1 MTKSNI
7 QKKKAKEK
15 KSINAFVLLFAVL
28 VIMAALSYI
37 LPAGQYTRNLVD
49 GRNIVVPNSY
59 TTIART
65 PVSFLNIFAAVH
77 QGMVEAAPIIFYVII
92 IGGMISVMNSTGA
105 LDALLAS
112 TSEKLAKRRL
122 LFISVLVLL
131 FSLGGTLIG
140 MAEESLIY
148 IPIVVPF
155 ALAMGY
161 DVLTGVA
168 IVLFGMCAGF
178 TTAVM
183 NPFTIGIAQ
192 GIAELPMFSG
202 MALRIVLYVV
212 LYIAVVAFL
221 YNHGEK
227 VRKNPSLGVWDENNI
242 YTKVPQGNANN
253 VKLETK
259 HKLILISFVV
269 AIISIVI
276 GVMKYNWGMAEY
288 SGIFILLS
296 IVIALIGRI
305 SVDDYIKYFLKGSE
319 NILSGALIIGVARGI
334 VVVLTQG
341 NIIDTILYYSA
352 SALQHLPTSL
362 SVIGM
367 FIVQGTIHLLVPSG
381 SGQAMLTMPIMIPL
395 SDLLHVTRQTA
406 CLIFTLADGIGN
418 MWLPTSGIIMAILAM
433 NKIPYRKWL
442 KTLLPFIIGQYVVSI
457 VVAVLAN
464 MMNYGPF

>member
-1 MTKSNI
+1 MIKSNI
-7 QKKKAKEK
+7 QKKKIKEK
-15 KSINAFVLLFAVL
+15 KGINAFVLLFTVL
-28 VIMAALSYI
+28 IIMAFLSYI

-49 GRNIVVPNSY
+49 GRSIVVPNSY

-65 PVSFLNIFAAVH
+65 PVSFLYIFAAVH
-77 QGMVEAAPIIFYVII
+77 QGLVEAAPIVFYVFI

-112 TSEKLAKRRL
+112 TSEKLAKKRL

-168 IVLFGMCAGF
+168 IVLLGMCTGF

-202 MALRIVLYVV
+202 MSLRLALYVV
-212 LYIAVVAFL
+212 LYIATVAFL
-221 YNHGEK
+221 YNYGEK
-227 VRKNPSLGVWDENNI
+227 IRKNPSLGVWDEDNI
-242 YTKVPQGNANN
+242 YTKVSQCNPSN
-253 VKLETK
+253 VKFETR
-259 HKLILISFVV
+259 HKLILISFVAAV
-269 AIISIVI
+269 IAIVI
-276 GVMKYNWGMAEY
+276 GVMKYNWGMGEY

-296 IVIALIGRI
+296 VIIALIWRI
-305 SVDDYIKYFLKGSE
+305 SSDDYIKFFLKGAES
-319 NILSGALIIGVARGI
+319 ILPGALIIGVARGI
-334 VVVLTQG
+334 VVVLTKG

-352 SALQHLPTSL
+352 TALQHLPASL

-367 FIVQGTIHLLVPSG
+367 FVVQGTIHLLVPSG

-406 CLIFTLADGIGN
+406 ALIFTLADGIGN

-442 KTLLPFIIGQYVVSI
+442 KALLPFIIAQYVVSI
-457 VVAVLAN
+457 IVSVLAN
-464 MMNYGPF
+464 MFNYGPF